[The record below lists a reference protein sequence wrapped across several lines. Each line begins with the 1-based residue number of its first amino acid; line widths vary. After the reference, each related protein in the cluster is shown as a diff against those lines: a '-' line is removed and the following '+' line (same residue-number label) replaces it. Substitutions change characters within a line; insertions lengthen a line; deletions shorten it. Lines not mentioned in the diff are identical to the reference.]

1 VGFVPETTTDAGE
14 LLATLEPT
22 AGRLFDRHVAQAK
35 EWFPHE
41 LVPWSQGRDFEPGWE
56 WSPDEATMSDEVRS
70 ALFVN
75 LLTEDNLPY
84 YFRTIERFLG
94 GRGDSAWAEWTR
106 RWTAEEGRHSIV
118 IRDYLTVT
126 RAIDPVALERARMA
140 QVSCGVVPEP
150 ETPHDGLVYV
160 ALQELATRIAH
171 HNTGKILDD
180 PVGYEVMKR
189 VAADENRHYLYYRD
203 LVSAALEVDPS
214 GMVLAIER
222 QVREFEM
229 PGTGIVDF
237 ETHARA
243 IARAGIYSF
252 LIHYNQILVPVV
264 MRHWGV
270 EELTGLSDEAS
281 KARDALITRIERIGR
296 AGRRQAARREEQ
308 AAQAGAEPLV
318 PA

>member
-1 VGFVPETTTDAGE
+1 VVVVPETTMEAGE

-22 AGRLFDRHVAQAK
+22 AGRLLDRHMAQAK

-56 WSPDEATMSDEVRS
+56 WSPDEATLPDEVRS

-84 YFRTIERFLG
+84 YFRTIERMF
-94 GRGDSAWAEWTR
+94 GRDSAWGEWTR

-150 ETPHDGLVYV
+150 ETAQDGLVYV

-171 HNTGKILDD
+171 HNTGKLLDD
-180 PVGYEVMKR
+180 TVGYEVMKR
-189 VAADENRHYLYYRD
+189 VAADENRHHLYYRD

-229 PGTGIVDF
+229 PGTGIIDF

-243 IARAGIYSF
+243 IAKAGIYNF
-252 LIHYNQILVPVV
+252 LVHYNQILVPVV
-264 MRHWGV
+264 LRHWGV
-270 EELTGLSDEAS
+270 EGLTGLSDPAS
-281 KARDALITRIERIGR
+281 EARDALLTRIERVGR

-308 AAQAGAEPLV
+308 AAQQGAEPLV